1 MISSWHTI
9 RTFYPLAPDY
19 MEIDAWASLPRG
31 ESPEL
36 RQRRFEN
43 FISFLGPAGFGTPD
57 DVYALEGCQR
67 GFAAWREVSWSDIS
81 RGMGRAQPSSQDELQ
96 MRAFWRRWHA
106 LMQGLR
112 DPTDCSDRVEQSEA
126 AE

>member
-1 MISSWHTI
+1 MSASPNLS
-9 RTFYPLAPDY
+9 RVYLA
-19 MEIDAWASLPRG
+19 WPRN

-36 RQRRFEN
+36 RERRMEN

-67 GFAAWREVSWSDIS
+67 GFAAWRELSWSDIS
-81 RGMGRAQPSSQDELQ
+81 RGMGREQPASSDELQ

-106 LMQGLR
+106 LMQGIR
-112 DPTDCSDRVEQSEA
+112 GPTDCSDRPEQSVA